1 MGAVTVIIIGLCF
14 PVYQIPKDKD
24 TVLGIS
30 EIFHGGDPC
39 IQKGDGKPFFGKL
52 FFCGKKLFQVDHG
65 KHLLSLSG
73 YVKKAFLGTSEHI
86 FISEKQRGDEG
97 WKNGR
102 KC

>member
-39 IQKGDGKPFFGKL
+39 IQKGDGKPFL
-52 FFCGKKLFQVDHG
+52 C
-65 KHLLSLSG
+65 
-73 YVKKAFLGTSEHI
+73 
-86 FISEKQRGDEG
+86 
-97 WKNGR
+97 
-102 KC
+102 